1 MRNCPKIQNTSD
13 LCRDIDCAFTV
24 CARHVL
30 GPGDV
35 AAEETASQFL
45 LPTGERGNKPK
56 GRGKISKEG
65 FK

>member
-1 MRNCPKIQNTSD
+1 MIYAKT
-13 LCRDIDCAFTV
+13 LTV

-35 AAEETASQFL
+35 AAEETASQLL